1 MAEEKV
7 TPPDVVKV
15 ITILK
20 LEDGT
25 VIDASELSS
34 EQREAYIEFAIHLA
48 APKIAKLIT
57 QGMSQQL
64 AGFDAAEQSNI
75 NEAYYRA
82 YCQTRKVL
90 QIGHLKAINGKISA

>member
-64 AGFDAAEQSNI
+64 TGFDTAEQSNI
-75 NEAYYRA
+75 NEAYYRD
-82 YCQTRKVL
+82 YCST
-90 QIGHLKAINGKISA
+90 ANSKITSAEEKQSSQW

>member
-25 VIDASELSS
+25 VIDASELS
-34 EQREAYIEFAIHLA
+34 
-48 APKIAKLIT
+48 
-57 QGMSQQL
+57 
-64 AGFDAAEQSNI
+64 
-75 NEAYYRA
+75 
-82 YCQTRKVL
+82 
-90 QIGHLKAINGKISA
+90 